1 MVVGELH
8 IENSL
13 CSCWLCSLLN
23 MQNFKEWAEEFDAY
37 SSQSN
42 EILDT
47 LQLFI
52 QMTAKGKTNS
62 QADNLSVQVY
72 IRPHKSISC
81 FRSWK

>member
-1 MVVGELH
+1 
-8 IENSL
+8 
-13 CSCWLCSLLN
+13 

-52 QMTAKGKTNS
+52 RMSAKGKTNS
-62 QADNLSVQVY
+62 QADSLSVQVLGHPDQFPVSHPGNKNSSMQAPSESHY
-72 IRPHKSISC
+72 LYS
-81 FRSWK
+81 